1 MITRPRKD
9 TRSDT
14 LLPYTALFR
23 SEVLDQLGDV
33 VLEVRP
39 VRVARHLGLL
49 PGRQLAVGLP
59 QQPLDLA
66 LQFLDLVGDVDL
78 AIVGEVP
85 QLCDLAFQLGD
96 RLFEVEEIVHVSL
109 SSTAFGAGHTPKS
122 AGRISTFARFALP
135 HAAKR
140 RWNQAAG
147 ASLARMPADRK
158 ST

>member
-1 MITRPRKD
+1 MRI
-9 TRSDT
+9 SDW
-14 LLPYTALFR
+14 
-23 SEVLDQLGDV
+23 SSDV
-33 VLEVRP
+33 CSS
-39 VRVARHLGLL
+39 
-49 PGRQLAVGLP
+49 
-59 QQPLDLA
+59 DL
-66 LQFLDLVGDVDL
+66 DVDL

-140 RWNQAAG
+140 RWNQADG
-147 ASLARMPADRK
+147 ASLARMPACPTPGRNVKIGRAHD
-158 ST
+158 